1 MWSFQ
6 CSQASSACGMLAQ
19 EEFDT
24 SDSLEAEEEALQK
37 NASETPEACH
47 VEHDLLKGTGTK
59 T

>member
-1 MWSFQ
+1 
-6 CSQASSACGMLAQ
+6 MLAQ